1 MTIAPEA
8 PVLLATATGSRK
20 HLAQCPHLVGA
31 TTIRSFAPD
40 EHLEL
45 CDWCSKELSGHG
57 RTYFDDLD
65 RAMAAFKAP
74 LENRRL
80 IKDALRDVEH
90 DRIWMPYSSSYIA
103 LGFGGRGVA
112 WTGKTYVVPAPGC
125 SIELPGFVGATHD
138 GHSTREQRWGATCPD
153 CRQNRSISGECECD

>member
-8 PVLLATATGSRK
+8 PVLLATATGQRK

-31 TTIRSFAPD
+31 ATRALTADD
-40 EHLEL
+40 ELEL

-57 RTYFDDLD
+57 RSYFDDLD
-65 RAMAAFKAP
+65 AALAAFKAP

-80 IKDALRDVEH
+80 IKDALQGVAH
-90 DRIWMPYSSSYIA
+90 DQIWMPYSSSYVA

-112 WTGKTYVVPAPGC
+112 WTGKTYVVPVPGE
-125 SIELPGFVGATHD
+125 SIELPGFVATTHD
-138 GHSTREQRWGATCPD
+138 SMNARTARWGDLCPR
-153 CRQNRSISGECECD
+153 CFQRRSVSGACECD

>member
-1 MTIAPEA
+1 MTTTLQSPAFF
-8 PVLLATATGSRK
+8 ATATGGRK

-31 TTIRSFAPD
+31 STTRPLAAG
-40 EHLEL
+40 EELEV
-45 CDWCSKELSGHG
+45 CDWCSKELSGFG

-65 RAMAAFKAP
+65 TALAAFKAP

-90 DRIWMPYSSSYIA
+90 DQIWMPYSSSYVA

-112 WTGKTYVVPAPGC
+112 WAGKTYVVPEPGT
-125 SIELPGFVGATHD
+125 SIELPGFVDATRTPKNKAAD
-138 GHSTREQRWGATCPD
+138 RWGDICLR
-153 CRQNRSISGECECD
+153 CFHRRSVTGACECD